1 MSSDCTKL
9 EFGFL
14 ENWMSIACTKNW
26 NIISKHN
33 WCNVVCVGRV
43 GRQTDLLGT
52 GHRFIK
58 ASRHL

>member
-1 MSSDCTKL
+1 MSSDNTKL

-14 ENWMSIACTKNW
+14 ENWMSIALKIEISYQL
-26 NIISKHN
+26 IID
-33 WCNVVCVGRV
+33 VVCVGRV

-52 GHRFIK
+52 GHRFIQ